1 MPALKKTRHEAE
13 IVWLGTVPDREA
25 ALAST
30 PAATLDLSFAGPAG
44 EDHGGETRPSCSRVL
59 GLYPRNTP
67 IRNTRQLSVVSQEDL
82 SAIAAEMGLDALD
95 PAWLGTTMVIRGLP
109 DFTHVPPGS
118 RLQGPDGSTITVDME
133 NRPCTLPARVIEDV
147 RPGFGKAFKRAAEG
161 RRGVTA
167 WVEREGRLTV
177 GERLRLFI
185 PDQRPWAELEAA
197 RAAS

>member
-1 MPALKKTRHEAE
+1 MPALKKTGYEAE
-13 IVWLGTVPDREA
+13 IVWLGTVPDRAA
-25 ALAST
+25 ALASA
-30 PAATLDLSFAGPAG
+30 PATTLELGFAGPVG

-67 IRNTRQLSVVSQEDL
+67 IRNTRQLSVL
-82 SAIAAEMGLDALD
+82 SEEEVAAIAADMGLDALD
-95 PAWLGTTMVIRGLP
+95 PAWLGTTMLLRGLP
-109 DFTHVPPGS
+109 DFTHIPPGS
-118 RLQGPDGSTITVDME
+118 RLQGPDGCTITVDME